1 MAASHLSHSDDME
14 SSPSS
19 SDAGPFDSALKATS
33 SDKLTP
39 DISHFTLPKSQL
51 PFTPPTFPEGGL
63 RAWGTV
69 AGAFLVQL
77 CGFGYATAFGV
88 YQDFYTRDYLTQSS
102 PSAISWIGGINAFIV
117 MSGGLIAGRLYD
129 RGHFYLLL
137 WGGSFL
143 QCFSLFM
150 LSLCKREQL
159 YQIFLAQGLGLGIG
173 AGTVFVPSVA
183 VVSHYFQKRRA
194 LAMTIVASG
203 SSLGAVVHPIML
215 NNTINRLGFATTVRA
230 SAGFVGGLLLI
241 ACLLM
246 HPRLPPPTS
255 HPPFWKSLPRFAR
268 DPSYVF
274 AVIGMCGYT
283 VGFYFTLFYLQLDA
297 FTHGINQTLSFYSL
311 VILNAS
317 SFVGRLSPGLFAHRI
332 GVVTMATAAAGV
344 SAVLILSLIA
354 VKNVAGVVIF
364 GVLWGYCA
372 GVFVGLMAPILTL
385 LTDDLGELGLRI
397 GVGFAVAGLGALAG
411 SPINGALLTAQFHW
425 WRPALFSGIVTFIGF
440 LFCIATI
447 VALGR
452 KKRAVATVHV
462 GEKQLVEKAA
472 EETA

>member
-1 MAASHLSHSDDME
+1 ME

-19 SDAGPFDSALKATS
+19 SDAGPFDSAPKATS
-33 SDKLTP
+33 SDKLAP
-39 DISHFTLPKSQL
+39 DISHLTLPKSQL

-102 PSAISWIGGINAFIV
+102 PSAISWIGGINAFISHTPN
-117 MSGGLIAGRLYD
+117 MK
-129 RGHFYLLL
+129 F
-137 WGGSFL
+137 
-143 QCFSLFM
+143 
-150 LSLCKREQL
+150 
-159 YQIFLAQGLGLGIG
+159 QIFLAQGLGLGIG

-354 VKNVAGVVIF
+354 VKNVAGVTISVNSGALF
-364 GVLWGYCA
+364 PNNFCSLGY
-372 GVFVGLMAPILTL
+372 VVHHVELTTISAL
-385 LTDDLGELGLRI
+385 CSLRI
-397 GVGFAVAGLGALAG
+397 GVGFAVAG

-425 WRPALFSGIVTFIGF
+425 WGLHCLAGCVHSGLRTSSCDDEVGIQIVTFVGF